1 MVDFMEFRTYQ
12 QDLEELKTSEEV
24 FNNVISY
31 IYDKTPEEM
40 LAIAKSIKS
49 GANVLP
55 LVKRAFERVLA
66 MRQAERKEVF
76 DFYYRI

>member
-1 MVDFMEFRTYQ
+1 MEFRTYQ
-12 QDLEELKTSEEV
+12 QDLKELKISEET
-24 FNNVISY
+24 FDNAISY

-40 LAIAKSIKS
+40 LAIAKAIKS
-49 GANVLP
+49 GTNVLP

-76 DFYYRI
+76 DFYYGN